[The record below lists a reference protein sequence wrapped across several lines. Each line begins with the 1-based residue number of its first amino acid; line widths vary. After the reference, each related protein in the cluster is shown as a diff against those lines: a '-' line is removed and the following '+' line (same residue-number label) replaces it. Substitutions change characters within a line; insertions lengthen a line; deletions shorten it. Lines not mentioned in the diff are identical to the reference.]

1 MRKKIL
7 TLNFKIIQQHFLD
20 FYLYIRVALAG
31 AGAGGGAGVPKGGRL
46 CDPGRKQSKTE
57 RFPEIS
63 S

>member
-1 MRKKIL
+1 MIK
-7 TLNFKIIQQHFLD
+7 QHFLD